1 MKRAPVVL
9 ASTAA
14 GLGLVLSFHTHAP
27 KVAKLATGAGGPG
40 AAGSSAAG
48 ASSTTAPT
56 TSTPASTAPAST
68 TPASG
73 APASTTPTTA
83 ASTSRRATSE
93 DVQYRYGDI
102 QLQVTETGS
111 RIANIAILQ
120 EGATDPRSEDI
131 NSQALPVLQRQA
143 LNAQSANI
151 DGVSGA
157 TFTSAAYAQALQS
170 ALDQLAR

>member
-27 KVAKLATGAGGPG
+27 KVARLAADAGGTR
-40 AAGSSAAG
+40 AAGSAAAG
-48 ASSTTAPT
+48 ASGTTAPT
-56 TSTPASTAPAST
+56 TTTPASGTPAST
-68 TPASG
+68 TP
-73 APASTTPTTA
+73 STAVP
-83 ASTSRRATSE
+83 SSRRATSE

-102 QLQVTETGS
+102 QLQVIETGS

-120 EGATDPRSEDI
+120 EGATDPRSEEI
-131 NSQALPVLQRQA
+131 NSRAVPVLQRQA
-143 LNAQSANI
+143 LSAQAANI

-157 TFTSAAYAQALQS
+157 TFTSAAYTQALQS